1 MALAM
6 DHQPD
11 GQVAANQGV
20 ADPAAG
26 GQNPELAPV
35 PELRDDLQLFPGPPT
50 YEGASTW
57 TVYDPVRGRYFR
69 LGREAFEMLA
79 RWQEGSPA
87 AVAAAVVRDTTVEI
101 EPSDVLEMVRFLRAN
116 CLVRVD
122 NQQGIEGLIHQV
134 KAGKRVWYKWIV
146 HNYLFVRIPLV
157 RPDRMLN
164 GTLPLLQPLFTRSF
178 LVVLLVL
185 GGLGIYLAL
194 RQWDAFLNTFLYF
207 FSPTGA
213 VFFGCALV
221 VTKMLHELGH
231 GYQAKRF
238 GCRVPSMGVAFLV
251 MFPVLF
257 TDTTESWRLNSRR
270 QRLMIGAGGILVEL
284 SLALMATL
292 LWSFLP
298 DGPARS
304 AAFLVATVTWVT
316 TLAINLNPFMR
327 FDGYYLLTD
336 FLGMQNL
343 QQRAFALGRWQMR
356 EWLFGLKEP
365 EPEVFEPGM
374 RRILTLY
381 AFGTWIYR
389 FFLFLGIALLVYHF
403 FFKVLG
409 ITLMVIEL
417 IWFIGMPI
425 WNEIKQWW
433 QRRGTMRLNLN
444 TAITLAVLGG
454 FIWLM
459 VTPWHAQIGMP
470 GILRAEAY
478 GTVFAPVPARIVAVD
493 VARGDPVAADQ
504 VMLRLEAP
512 ELDHQIAQAEREM
525 AVLQLQI
532 LRQTASGEGLEEIGV
547 LQQRLATALTTQQ
560 GLKAQQD
567 ALVLRAPVG
576 GTVVELSREL
586 RPGLW
591 VRPDQAL
598 ARVVAPEAAD
608 FVAYVDGGDRERV
621 AIGAPAE
628 FIPDDPTQPPI
639 GATVVGV
646 EDVNAAVLDQ
656 PYLASVFDGAIAVR
670 QNDQGGLVPEHSVY
684 RVILQPATPMPAP
697 DQVVRGIVQVE
708 GEARSFADRIWR
720 AVAAVLIRES
730 GF

>member
-1 MALAM
+1 MALAI
-6 DHQPD
+6 DHP
-11 GQVAANQGV
+11 GGAADLPAQS
-20 ADPAAG
+20 AAAG
-26 GQNPELAPV
+26 PGGNQNPELAPL

-50 YEGASTW
+50 YDGASTW

-79 RWQEGSPA
+79 RWQAGSAA
-87 AVAAAVVRDTTVEI
+87 AVAAAVIRDTTVEVA
-101 EPSDVLEMVRFLRAN
+101 PADVLDMVRFLRAN

-122 NQQGIEGLIHQV
+122 NAQGIEGLVHQV
-134 KAGKRVWYKWIV
+134 NASKRAWYKWIV

-157 RPDRMLN
+157 RPDRML
-164 GTLPLLQPLFTRSF
+164 TRTMPLLRPLFSRPFMTI
-178 LVVLLVL
+178 LMLLGAL
-185 GGLGIYLAL
+185 GVYLAL

-213 VFFGCALV
+213 VFFGFALV
-221 VTKMLHELGH
+221 FTKILHELGH

-284 SLALMATL
+284 SLAMLATL

-304 AAFLVATVTWVT
+304 AAFLVATVTWIT
-316 TLAINLNPFMR
+316 TLAVNLNPFMR

-343 QQRAFALGRWQMR
+343 QQRAFALGRWQLR

-365 EPEVFEPGM
+365 EPEVFQPGM

-444 TAITLAVLGG
+444 TAITLTVLGG

-459 VTPWHAQIGMP
+459 ATPWHAQIGMP

-478 GTVFAPVPARIVAVD
+478 GSVFAPVPARIVAID
-493 VARGDPVAADQ
+493 VERGETVGADQ

-560 GLKAQQD
+560 GLLAQQE
-567 ALVLRAPVG
+567 ALELRAPVG
-576 GTVVELSREL
+576 GTVVELSRDL

-591 VRPDQAL
+591 VRPDQPL
-598 ARVVAPEAAD
+598 ARVVAPQTAD
-608 FVAYVDGGDRERV
+608 FVAYVDGGDRDRV
-621 AIGAPAE
+621 AVGAAAE
-628 FIPDDPTQPPI
+628 FIPDDPSRPPI
-639 GATVVGV
+639 GAVVIGV

-684 RVILQPATPMPAP
+684 RVILHPATPMPAP
-697 DQVVRGIVQVE
+697 DQVVRGVVQVE
-708 GEARSFADRIWR
+708 GEARSFFDRIWR